1 MLNNALIGDVID
13 CALSTGGDFAEV
25 FNEDRRSTTI
35 KMMEGKIERAVSGRD
50 YGVGIRIF
58 NDTNVIYAY
67 TNDDSR
73 DNLLEITG
81 DAARALTGKS
91 QLSRQKLNK
100 TAAEDIHHIKQPP
113 ENIAHKNKVE
123 LMRKAHHAARDH
135 DSLVSQVVIN
145 YQDYDQRV
153 LIANSE
159 GLLTED
165 ERVRTRTAINV
176 VATRNGEKQTGYFA
190 PGAHRG
196 FEFYED
202 INIEEKAREAART
215 AVTMVRADFCPGGS
229 MPVVINNGFGGV
241 IFHEACG
248 HSLEAT
254 SVAKENSVFANKIG
268 EQIAAP
274 QITAI
279 DDGTI
284 PQAWGSQNVDDEG
297 IQTRRNVLI
306 EEGVLKNYLVDRL
319 NSRRMDSKPN
329 GTGRR
334 QSYKFSPTSRMS
346 NTYIDNGSYTPEEI
360 IAQTEEGLYAKYMG
374 GGSVDPATGEFNF
387 NVREGYL
394 IKNGEIKKPV
404 RGATLIGKGA
414 DILKKIDMVGND
426 LDFGQGMCGSMSG
439 SIPTNVGQP
448 TLRVSN
454 LTVGGRKER

>member
-1 MLNNALIGDVID
+1 
-13 CALSTGGDFAEV
+13 
-25 FNEDRRSTTI
+25 
-35 KMMEGKIERAVSGRD
+35 
-50 YGVGIRIF
+50 
-58 NDTNVIYAY
+58 
-67 TNDDSR
+67 
-73 DNLLEITG
+73 
-81 DAARALTGKS
+81 
-91 QLSRQKLNK
+91 
-100 TAAEDIHHIKQPP
+100 
-113 ENIAHKNKVE
+113 
-123 LMRKAHHAARDH
+123 
-135 DSLVSQVVIN
+135 
-145 YQDYDQRV
+145 
-153 LIANSE
+153 
-159 GLLTED
+159 
-165 ERVRTRTAINV
+165 
-176 VATRNGEKQTGYFA
+176 
-190 PGAHRG
+190 
-196 FEFYED
+196 
-202 INIEEKAREAART
+202 
-215 AVTMVRADFCPGGS
+215 